1 MATSQ
6 DGIADVTEDCTQ
18 CNRETRHRVAVKIL
32 TESGRE
38 ENAQFSRE
46 PYRVSTCQ
54 VCGDQTHTRM
64 NNA

>member
-1 MATSQ
+1 MATPQ
-6 DGIADVTEDCTQ
+6 DGITDVTEDCKQ
-18 CNRETRHRVAVKIL
+18 CDGPTPHRVAVKIL
-32 TESGRE
+32 TESGHE

-54 VCGDQTHTRM
+54 NCGEQTHTRM